1 MKALT
6 KTILALLPLLM
17 CCVAL
22 QSSAQKSKQYASFRS
37 VYSSIPGGYTQVG
50 DTRVYSAIAWG
61 DFFSPSCNTI
71 DLYGEFNGNY
81 YGSTFANDGYKAA
94 FKVNSNSAVVI
105 DCKDGTTSDGVS
117 ATTSVLPYG
126 EFARISYSLTNTNA
140 EPVTVS
146 IGVWAD
152 VMIGNNDSAPI
163 QRNLDPNGNTYGLVM
178 KNSNNAG
185 DAAFTVVFGMPLNGL
200 NVIDDYW
207 FGSYGQN
214 YDPENI
220 VGNYYQG
227 SNWMLE
233 NGSYDSGMGWCWKN
247 REIQPGE
254 TIEFAYLIGVGD
266 VNFSYAEFEVV
277 ATNLDV
283 WNDLSEIHEFD
294 VNGTYVSP
302 LGHNGT
308 MYVQVDDSE
317 EWVEIPGTILSGSNF
332 SLPFIVMFTQGL
344 PAHELRFR
352 IIDEAG
358 NITDLGAVSWTDVA
372 SHPVTG
378 AFEDRV
384 YNGMEQTYSDLT
396 FDMDPT
402 QWVTYYQDNVYPGTG
417 YFVTAGLYPYS
428 IGYVEYPFTIN
439 KAACVYEVI
448 LPEPQIDYD
457 GQGHGATVVVPEG
470 SGIVTVTYVNMA
482 TGAISTIQPVQ
493 PGLYEIYVEI
503 AEGDYYYG
511 IDNTL
516 VGEFEIVS
524 SGPDTGVEEISMDQA
539 GEKVIYNMQGARVLT
554 LQPGLYIINGK
565 KVLVK

>member
-1 MKALT
+1 MKNAPQR
-6 KTILALLPLLM
+6 IGN
-17 CCVAL
+17 
-22 QSSAQKSKQYASFRS
+22 
-37 VYSSIPGGYTQVG
+37 VYSVLPSGYEQVG
-50 DTRVYSAIAWG
+50 ST
-61 DFFSPSCNTI
+61 NTYWKNASESYLSYYNTL
-71 DLYGEFNGNY
+71 DLIGQFGNY
-81 YGSTFANDGYKAA
+81 YYSSTYNNAGYWPA
-94 FKVNSNSAVVI
+94 FKVNDNEAVYL
-105 DCKDGTTSDGVS
+105 DCLNGTEDNGVQ
-117 ATTSVLPYG
+117 ATASVLPYG
-126 EFARISYSLTNTNA
+126 EMARIVYALTNTNS

-146 IGVWAD
+146 VGVWAD
-152 VMIGNNDSAPI
+152 VCIGNNDYASI
-163 QRNLDPNGNTYGLVM
+163 QRRIDPSGGVYGLTM
-178 KNSNNAG
+178 KYSSSEGAPAF
-185 DAAFTVVFGMPLNGL
+185 AAIFGVDLSGVTVA
-200 NVIDDYW
+200 DDYW
-207 FGSYGQN
+207 FGFYNQN
-214 YDPENI
+214 NGAENI

-227 SNWMLE
+227 YNWMQE

-254 TIEFAYLIGVGD
+254 TMEFAYLIGVGD

-294 VNGTYVSP
+294 VNGIYVSP

-317 EWVEIPGTILSGSNF
+317 EWVEIPGTILSGDNF
-332 SLPFIVMFTQGL
+332 SLPFSVMFTPGL
-344 PAHELRFR
+344 PVHELRFR

-384 YNGMEQTYSDLT
+384 YNGMEQTYNDLT
-396 FDMDPT
+396 FDMDPAK
-402 QWVTYYQDNVYPGTG
+402 WVTFYLDNVYPGTG

-428 IGYVEYPFTIN
+428 IGYVEYPFTID

-448 LPEPQIDYD
+448 LPEPEIDYD
-457 GQGHGATVVVPEG
+457 GYGHGATVVVPEG
-470 SGIVTVTYVNMA
+470 SGQVTVTYVNMA
-482 TGAISTIQPVQ
+482 TGATSTVEPVQ
-493 PGLYEIYVEI
+493 PGIYEIYVEI

-524 SGPDTGVEEISMDQA
+524 SGPDTGVEELLMDQT
-539 GEKVIYNMQGARVLT
+539 GERVIYNMQGARVLNF
-554 LQPGLYIINGK
+554 QPGLYIINGK
-565 KVLVK
+565 KVMVK